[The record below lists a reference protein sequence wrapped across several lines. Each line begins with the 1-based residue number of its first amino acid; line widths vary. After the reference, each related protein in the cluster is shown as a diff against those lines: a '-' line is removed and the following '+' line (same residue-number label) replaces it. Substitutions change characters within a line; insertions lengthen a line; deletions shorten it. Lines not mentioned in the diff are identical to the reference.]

1 MAKITAKFDDKQ
13 LRRNVRNFN
22 RNVRRN
28 LSVITDRRA
37 AITTTDLKT
46 QARWTDRTGA
56 ARSGLVAIPI
66 HGRTYEEIFMAY
78 SVTYGIWLEVA
89 HDRKYA
95 IITPMMR
102 IAGEAL
108 LADMRYMLNEMS
120 RRDFDR

>member
-1 MAKITAKFDDKQ
+1 MSKIRVSYDDKR
-13 LRRNVRNFN
+13 LRRNARNFN

-28 LSVITDRRA
+28 LSAITDRRA
-37 AITTTDLKT
+37 AITTTDLKM
-46 QARWTDRTGA
+46 QAPWTDRTGA

-66 HGRTYEEIFMAY
+66 HGRTYEEIYMAY

-89 HDRKYA
+89 NDRKYA

-108 LADMRYMLNEMS
+108 LADMRYMLSQMGKK
-120 RRDFDR
+120 DFNK

>member
-1 MAKITAKFDDKQ
+1 MAKVSVKYDDRR
-13 LRRNVRNFN
+13 LRRNVRNLN

-28 LSVITDRRA
+28 ISAITDRRA
-37 AITTTDLKT
+37 AITTTNLKT
-46 QARWTDRTGA
+46 GARWTDRTGA
-56 ARSGLVAIPI
+56 ARAGLVAIPI

-108 LADMRYMLNEMS
+108 LHDMQYMLDHMS

>member
-1 MAKITAKFDDKQ
+1 MAKVSFKYDDKR
-13 LRRNVRNFN
+13 LRRNVRSLPN
-22 RNVRRN
+22 NVRRAI
-28 LSVITDRRA
+28 SATVDRRA
-37 AITTTDLKT
+37 ALTTADLKT
-46 QARWTDRTGA
+46 GARWTDRTGA

-66 HGRTYEEIFMAY
+66 HGRTFEEIFMSY

-108 LADMRYMLNEMS
+108 MHDLRFILNKLENY
-120 RRDFDR
+120 

>member
-1 MAKITAKFDDKQ
+1 MAKVSVKYDDKR
-13 LRRNVRNFN
+13 LRRNAGNLN

-28 LSVITDRRA
+28 LSLIVDRRA
-37 AITTTDLKT
+37 AITTGDLKT

-56 ARSGLVAIPI
+56 ARAGLFAIPI
-66 HGRTYEEIFMAY
+66 HGRTYEEIYMAY
-78 SVTYGIWLEVA
+78 SVTYGIWLEIA

-108 LADMRYMLNEMS
+108 LADCRYLLDRMGKGE
-120 RRDFDR
+120 FDR

>member
-1 MAKITAKFDDKQ
+1 VAKATLKYDDKQ
-13 LRRNVRNFN
+13 LRRNVKNLN
-22 RNVRRN
+22 KNVRRN
-28 LSVITDRRA
+28 LSAVVDRRA
-37 AITTTDLKT
+37 AITQADLKVG
-46 QARWTDRTGA
+46 AKWTDRTGA

-78 SVTYGIWLEVA
+78 SVTYGIWLEIA

-108 LADMRYMLNEMS
+108 LADCRYLLDHMS
-120 RRDFDR
+120 KGDFNR

>member
-1 MAKITAKFDDKQ
+1 MAKVSVRYDDKR
-13 LRRNVRNFN
+13 LHRNARNLN

-28 LSVITDRRA
+28 ISAVVDRRA
-37 AITTTDLKT
+37 AITMADLKT

-66 HGRTYEEIFMAY
+66 HGRTYEEIYMAY

-108 LADMRYMLNEMS
+108 LSDMRYLLDKMKPGE
-120 RRDFDR
+120 FDR